1 MEDVLIRPRRTV
13 HPINRLTNDRLDG
26 VLKELSKA
34 RVVSVYSAYNATN
47 FKYMN
52 LRLEDQ
58 CLNAME
64 TALAFDDDSLNANI
78 PMKNLMKL

>member
-1 MEDVLIRPRRTV
+1 
-13 HPINRLTNDRLDG
+13 
-26 VLKELSKA
+26 
-34 RVVSVYSAYNATN
+34 
-47 FKYMN
+47 MN